1 MNRKTLIILIV
12 VAAAAFVYFIWI
24 KPTLASSSPAD
35 RDQAG
40 LRQFE
45 ADKVSLPRR

>member
-24 KPTLASSSPAD
+24 KPTRASSSSAD
-35 RDQAG
+35 RDQIG
-40 LRQFE
+40 LADFE
-45 ADKVSLPRR
+45 RDKFTLPRR